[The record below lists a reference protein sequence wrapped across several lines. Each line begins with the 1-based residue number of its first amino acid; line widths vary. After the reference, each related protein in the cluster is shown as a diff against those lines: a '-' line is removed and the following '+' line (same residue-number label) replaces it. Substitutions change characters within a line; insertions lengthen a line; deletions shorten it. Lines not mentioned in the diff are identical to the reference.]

1 MREFSLPALAE
12 IPATANLA
20 NSVFRRAAEQPQA
33 VMLRRP
39 GPSGSSQGLDRT

>member
-12 IPATANLA
+12 IPATANLT

-39 GPSGSSQGLDRT
+39 DPSSDSGLLGLG

>member
-33 VMLRRP
+33 VLLRRP
-39 GPSGSSQGLDRT
+39 GPALRAGRT